1 MQVLVSNRTLEL
13 GDADRDFDDPVGRA
27 EELAAIY
34 GLLPEDDRRLA
45 DLLFLRHQSHRA
57 AAAALGVDAGAIS
70 RRARRL
76 RNRLA
81 CPTLRMVARALHT
94 LDPLPRQIAVDHFFA
109 ATSVNEIA
117 RERGLT
123 RRQAQSQLDFVRGWA
138 KALHRAALR
147 LAGADDEDERPSSF

>member
-1 MQVLVSNRTLEL
+1 MSVLVSNRVLERVH
-13 GDADRDFDDPVGRA
+13 ADRHFADPAGRA
-27 EELAAIY
+27 EELAAIHA
-34 GLLPEDDRRLA
+34 LLPEADRRLV

-57 AAAALGVDAGAIS
+57 AAVALGVDAGAIS

-94 LDPLPRQIAVDHFFA
+94 LDALPRQVAVDHFFA

-117 RERGLT
+117 RLRGLT

-138 KALHRAALR
+138 KALHRAAMR
-147 LAGADDEDERPSSF
+147 LASEAEDDA